1 MHYAT
6 GCSKPRLLLNH
17 LALVFIAILAIGC
30 EPGDG
35 PPGLWLG
42 GELVTTPVTDWSF
55 TDEFQ
60 EIYLETQ
67 TWYLI
72 PHSVTI
78 WCATHNGQLY
88 LFSIYSEGRDEFPEG
103 RSWNRNV
110 VRDPRVRLKIG
121 NQLFEQRTI
130 LVTDSAEK
138 EAVLQAFARKYTRV
152 KELLEKP
159 ESERPKFYCF
169 QVEPR

>member
-17 LALVFIAILAIGC
+17 LALVFIATLAIGC
-30 EPGDG
+30 QPRDG
-35 PPGLWLG
+35 PPGLWIG
-42 GELVTTPVTDWSF
+42 GELVTTPITDWSF
-55 TDEFQ
+55 TDQFE

-67 TWYLI
+67 TWYFI

-88 LFSIYSEGRDEFPEG
+88 LFSIYSEGDEFPKA
-103 RSWNRNV
+103 RFWNRNV

-121 NQLFEQRTI
+121 NQLFERKVV
-130 LVTDSAEK
+130 LVMDPSEK
-138 EAVLQAFARKYTRV
+138 DAVLQAFAKKYQTV
-152 KELLEKP
+152 KEQSESP
-159 ESERPKFYCF
+159 ESDRPTFHF
-169 QVEPR
+169 FSVEPR